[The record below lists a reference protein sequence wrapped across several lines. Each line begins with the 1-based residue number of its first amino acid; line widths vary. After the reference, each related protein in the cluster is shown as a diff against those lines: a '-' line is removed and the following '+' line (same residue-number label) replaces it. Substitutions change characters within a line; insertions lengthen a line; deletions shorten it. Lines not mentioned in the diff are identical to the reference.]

1 MQDYTSKTLFV
12 GIDVHKKA
20 YVIACICEGE
30 LVKKTTLPS
39 NPQGLITFLIR
50 HFKDA
55 QIKTVY
61 EAGLTGFVL
70 HRQLIDAGID
80 NIVIN
85 PASIEV
91 AANNRVKTDQ
101 RDALKMAQQ
110 LSAHR
115 LEGIYIPEPEQE
127 AQRCVTRHRNQL
139 VTDRAKC
146 VNRIKSL
153 LTLQG
158 LLTVDLDRAASLQWI
173 QEVKNLTCHE
183 ELAFTL
189 GSLCQQWTQLSEQI
203 TLCDQRIKQQAKT
216 HQALHSLYTSVPG
229 IGMLNAQV
237 LINEIGNMQQ
247 FNRF

>member
-1 MQDYTSKTLFV
+1 M
-12 GIDVHKKA
+12 
-20 YVIACICEGE
+20 
-30 LVKKTTLPS
+30 
-39 NPQGLITFLIR
+39 ITFLIR
-50 HFKDA
+50 HFKDV

-85 PASIEV
+85 PVSIEV

-153 LTLQG
+153 LTAQG
-158 LLTVDLDRAASLQWI
+158 LLSVDLDRAASLHR
-173 QEVKNLTCHE
+173 KSK
-183 ELAFTL
+183 TL
-189 GSLCQQWTQLSEQI
+189 PVTRNSLLLLDHCANNGRNSVSKLLYVTSVLSSK
-203 TLCDQRIKQQAKT
+203 LKHIK
-216 HQALHSLYTSVPG
+216 LYTRSIPVSRVSAC
-229 IGMLNAQV
+229 LT
-237 LINEIGNMQQ
+237 L
-247 FNRF
+247 RS